1 MNYKNYVFLLIL
13 TLLGCKT
20 TKPLR
25 PSVNISPHDVI
36 TSPLEIKV
44 NSMGVWYASE
54 GELGLVKL
62 YDSEGQEL
70 TWGIMSAT
78 EEWMRPGP
86 VMFQTT
92 LKFNPGDSK
101 TGVLVI
107 HNDPGN
113 GSGDEAGEEISFEIP
128 VRFKP

>member
-1 MNYKNYVFLLIL
+1 MNYKNYVFSIIL

-25 PSVNISPHDVI
+25 PSVNINPHDVI
-36 TSPLEIKV
+36 RSPLEIKI

-54 GELGLVKL
+54 GELGLIKL

-92 LKFNPGDSK
+92 LKFNPGDSEK
-101 TGVLVI
+101 GVLVVY
-107 HNDPGN
+107 NNPGG
-113 GSGDEAGEEISFEIP
+113 GSGNEAGEEISFEIP